1 MLINVSTKN
10 FKSFNNLQR
19 LSMISSSK
27 IQDHKDHIKE
37 FKDIKLL
44 KNAVI
49 YGANASGKSNLVEI
63 FRFMQWSL
71 KHGLPLES
79 KRFFSRTK
87 KENQKKNSE
96 FEIQFSIKDKIYAYG
111 FSALLFDNQIT
122 GEWLYELRPH
132 GENKLLFEY
141 EHGKTPILG
150 KTIKIPKQTKNRF
163 TIYAEDF
170 IEQDSNRLFLSIMNK
185 GKDISKL
192 TGLEF
197 FSVVYN
203 WLCNHIIVISPNTL
217 LNDFEYYYQEDS
229 LQHVNEL
236 LNEFDTGI
244 SEISI
249 KKISQDEL
257 KQILPI
263 QVYNQLIQDIKST
276 TPGER
281 KKVTMRSKNT
291 FFSIDLTNIDQPNI
305 TTLGIRHGDSPFD
318 FSFSEESEGTQRI
331 FDLLDMILSHR
342 DDVVYIV
349 DELERSLH
357 PNLTKHF
364 LEAFIKSYKNTTTQL
379 IFTTHESSIMDL
391 KLFRRDEIWFVDRD
405 GANCSHIYSLSKF
418 KERYDTKLSKA
429 YLEGRYG
436 AVPVLSPVIMLEE
449 INHGTK
455 RIQ

>member
-170 IEQDSNRLFLSIMNK
+170 IEQDSNR
-185 GKDISKL
+185 
-192 TGLEF
+192 
-197 FSVVYN
+197 
-203 WLCNHIIVISPNTL
+203 
-217 LNDFEYYYQEDS
+217 
-229 LQHVNEL
+229 
-236 LNEFDTGI
+236 
-244 SEISI
+244 
-249 KKISQDEL
+249 
-257 KQILPI
+257 
-263 QVYNQLIQDIKST
+263 
-276 TPGER
+276 
-281 KKVTMRSKNT
+281 
-291 FFSIDLTNIDQPNI
+291 
-305 TTLGIRHGDSPFD
+305 
-318 FSFSEESEGTQRI
+318 
-331 FDLLDMILSHR
+331 
-342 DDVVYIV
+342 
-349 DELERSLH
+349 
-357 PNLTKHF
+357 
-364 LEAFIKSYKNTTTQL
+364 
-379 IFTTHESSIMDL
+379 
-391 KLFRRDEIWFVDRD
+391 
-405 GANCSHIYSLSKF
+405 
-418 KERYDTKLSKA
+418 
-429 YLEGRYG
+429 
-436 AVPVLSPVIMLEE
+436 
-449 INHGTK
+449 
-455 RIQ
+455 